1 MAEPLICSWTVF
13 GIDYDERIQIFFQG
27 NDHIKAMMSTR
38 TTRGVCLV
46 KFCTNL
52 SLSLS
57 FKLGGKLGI
66 QSLEICSWLRC
77 LTCTT
82 VECEAKVAMLNAP
95 SFFTSYIHLSQI
107 FTN

>member
-46 KFCTNL
+46 KVNSSFPSRVIISFVQT

-57 FKLGGKLGI
+57 HSNLVENLGFKVLKFVHGNL
-66 QSLEICSWLRC
+66 
-77 LTCTT
+77 
-82 VECEAKVAMLNAP
+82 V
-95 SFFTSYIHLSQI
+95 
-107 FTN
+107 